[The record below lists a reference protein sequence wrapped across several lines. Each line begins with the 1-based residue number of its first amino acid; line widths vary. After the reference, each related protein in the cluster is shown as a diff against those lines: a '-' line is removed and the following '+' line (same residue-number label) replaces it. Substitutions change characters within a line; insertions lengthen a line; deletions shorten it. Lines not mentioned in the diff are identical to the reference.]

1 MASSSSSS
9 LFCYLFLSVLSVS
22 SALASNPG
30 GGCFINAI
38 YSFGDSIADTGNLL
52 RMGPGG
58 VFNPIGHLPYGLSMK
73 KRTPTGRCSDGLLII
88 DYLAM
93 ALNLSLI
100 NPYMD
105 KTSKFD
111 DGVNFAVAG
120 ATALDVP
127 FFMSNDVI
135 MPYAASS
142 IGIQLSWFNTH
153 LSSVCSTR
161 EECSKKLERTLFLLG
176 EIGGNDYSFAFY
188 QGKSIEDVATFV
200 PQVVQL
206 IVDAVKHVIEA
217 GAVHII
223 VPGNFPIGCFPSFL
237 VNYKGKGAKVYDR
250 NNCIKEL
257 NTFSQVHNKKLQKAL
272 ESLGEAYPH
281 ANILYSDYYQ
291 AFMNLIDK
299 ASILGFDESSL
310 LKSCCGGGGQYNFDI
325 NMICGMPGA
334 WPCSDPSK
342 YISWDGIHL
351 TQAAYKNMA
360 QALIDKFI
368 FPTSKFQ
375 KIWKC

>member
-1 MASSSSSS
+1 
-9 LFCYLFLSVLSVS
+9 
-22 SALASNPG
+22 
-30 GGCFINAI
+30 
-38 YSFGDSIADTGNLL
+38 
-52 RMGPGG
+52 
-58 VFNPIGHLPYGLSMK
+58 
-73 KRTPTGRCSDGLLII
+73 
-88 DYLAM
+88 M

-360 QALIDKFI
+360 QALLTNLYSQPPSFRKYG
-368 FPTSKFQ
+368 SVESSNM
-375 KIWKC
+375 